1 MLAELLTQ
9 ELPQLVVYICHL
21 FTTIYCEN
29 LVGVRIKVLMRL
41 CAAQLSLNLK
51 LYSIVIKQTMMMM
64 LMMMMMSMLII
75 VAVVCIVLSVYLN
88 DKLYNLF
95 AVTIRK

>member
-41 CAAQLSLNLK
+41 SSAQLSLAQAL
-51 LYSIVIKQTMMMM
+51 LYSYKPDNDDGVDDDDDEHA
-64 LMMMMMSMLII
+64 II
-75 VAVVCIVLSVYLN
+75 VVVVCIVLIVYLN